1 MKACCAKWTT
11 ILEDD
16 QESGMDMDFFLK
28 QQNIRRYRRLLDCSV
43 GPIERQ
49 AILKLLAEEM
59 AKMKD
64 RNNAGDWA
72 VS

>member
-1 MKACCAKWTT
+1 
-11 ILEDD
+11 
-16 QESGMDMDFFLK
+16 MDMDFFLK